1 MILIYIIKVD
11 IFTWESELLSNKVFH
26 QTLNLS
32 GIKLQIYHK

>member
-11 IFTWESELLSNKVFH
+11 ICTWELELLSKKVFR

-32 GIKLQIYHK
+32 GIKLQIYHN